1 MLTRKKS
8 EKLLMRKRGQW
19 EVLRAQRRIYIIRGR
34 RHLCSNG
41 QWIFAEHLLYTKG
54 CAEHFTFS
62 IALNCQTKDAMLISL
77 SWGGCTLA
85 ACRTLV
91 PQLGT
96 ELMPPAL
103 EGRFLTIGPPG
114 KSLIFQLRK
123 WSLNCLDSQTI
134 WIRTLT
140 FLSIPPLQA
149 PFPKINKT
157 HSLEPE
163 E

>member
-8 EKLLMRKRGQW
+8 GKLLMRKRGKW
-19 EVLRAQRRIYIIRGR
+19 EVLRAQRRIYIIWGR
-34 RHLCSNG
+34 RHLCSSG
-41 QWIFAEHLLYTKG
+41 RWRFAEHLFYTKG

-62 IALNCQTKDAMLISL
+62 VALNYQTKDAVLIFL
-77 SWGGCTLA
+77 FWGGCTLA

-91 PQLGT
+91 PTRDWTRAPCIGRQIPNCWTTREVPHFPVEEMESQL
-96 ELMPPAL
+96 P
-103 EGRFLTIGPPG
+103 RFID
-114 KSLIFQLRK
+114 
-123 WSLNCLDSQTI
+123 NLDSNSH
-134 WIRTLT
+134 
-140 FLSIPPLQA
+140 LSEHSSLQA